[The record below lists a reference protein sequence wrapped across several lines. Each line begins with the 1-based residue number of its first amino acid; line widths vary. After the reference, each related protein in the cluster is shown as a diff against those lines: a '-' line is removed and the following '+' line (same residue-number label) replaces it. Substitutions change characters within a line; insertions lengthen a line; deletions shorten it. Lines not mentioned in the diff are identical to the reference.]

1 MVLNLLN
8 GVINLDDI
16 LKKIDKTL
24 KENETLITATSGGP
38 DSMVLLSLLI
48 KLSQTKNITIICA
61 HVNHNLRKESQ
72 EEALMVEKYANENN
86 VIFEKMEINH
96 YEGNTENYARTQRY
110 NFFEKLIKKYNASYL
125 LTAHHGDDLTET
137 ILMRIVRGSSLKGYS
152 GFQEITD
159 KDTYKIY
166 RPLIT
171 KTKDEL
177 LNYAKTHNIPYA
189 IDKTNFSKEYTR
201 NRYRLNILPILKKE
215 NKSVHL
221 KFLKFSETLK
231 LYNDHINKEVSAKLN
246 KTYQN
251 NNLNLKLF
259 RKEDKL
265 IKRKILYQILNN
277 LYYKKISLITDNH
290 VELILSI
297 IESPKPNLKINLP
310 NKVLVIKN
318 YQNLY
323 FTKNTEIKPYS
334 FTFETKVILPN
345 NKILIQ
351 EETDDTSNYT
361 IRLNSKELS
370 LPLIIRTRQNGDKME
385 IKNLNGHKKIKDI
398 FIDEKISETARNSW
412 PILTDQN
419 NQIIWLPGLKKSK
432 FDKQKH
438 ENYDIIIRYR

>member
-1 MVLNLLN
+1 M
-8 GVINLDDI
+8 INLDDI
-16 LKKIDKTL
+16 LKKLDKTI
-24 KENETLITATSGGP
+24 KENETVITATSGGP
-38 DSMVLLSLLI
+38 DSMALLNLLI
-48 KLSQTKNITIICA
+48 KLSKTKKITIICA

-72 EEALMVEKYANENN
+72 EEAIMVEKYANENN
-86 VIFEKMEINH
+86 LIFEKMEINH

-110 NFFEKLIKKYNASYL
+110 NFFEKLIKKYNATYL

-137 ILMRIVRGSSLKGYS
+137 ILMRMVRGSSLKGYS

-159 KDTYKIY
+159 NGTYKIY

-177 LNYAKTHNIPYA
+177 LNYVKTNNIPYA
-189 IDKTNFSKEYTR
+189 VDKTNFSEEYTR

-231 LYNDHINKEVSAKLN
+231 LYDDHINKEVNEKLN
-246 KTYQN
+246 KIYQN
-251 NNLNLKLF
+251 NNLNLNLF
-259 RKEDKL
+259 ENEDEL
-265 IKRKILYQILNN
+265 IKRKILYKILND
-277 LYYKKISLITDNH
+277 LYYKNISLITDNH
-290 VELILSI
+290 VELILNI
-297 IESPKPNLKINLP
+297 IESPRPNLKINLP

-334 FTFETKVILPN
+334 FTFENKVILPN
-345 NKILIQ
+345 DKILIK

-370 LPLIIRTRQNGDKME
+370 MPLIVRTRQNGDKME

-398 FIDEKISETARNSW
+398 FIDEKISESDRNNW

>member
-1 MVLNLLN
+1 M
-8 GVINLDDI
+8 INLDDI
-16 LKKIDKTL
+16 LKKLDKTI

-38 DSMVLLSLLI
+38 DSMALLSLLI
-48 KLSQTKNITIICA
+48 KLSQTKKITIICA

-72 EEALMVEKYANENN
+72 EEAIMVEKYANESNL
-86 VIFEKMEINH
+86 IFEKMEINH

-110 NFFEKLIKKYNASYL
+110 NFFEKLIKKFNATYL

-137 ILMRIVRGSSLKGYS
+137 ILMRMVRGSSLKGYS

-159 KDTYKIY
+159 KGNYKIY

-177 LNYAKTHNIPYA
+177 LNYVKTNNIPYA
-189 IDKTNFSKEYTR
+189 VDKTNFSEEYTR

-231 LYNDHINKEVSAKLN
+231 LYDDHINKEANEKLN
-246 KTYQN
+246 KVYQN

-259 RKEDKL
+259 ENEDEL

-277 LYYKKISLITDNH
+277 LYYKNISLITDNH
-290 VELILSI
+290 VELILNI
-297 IESPKPNLKINLP
+297 IESSRPNLKINLP
-310 NKVLVIKN
+310 SKVLVIKN

-323 FTKNTEIKPYS
+323 FTQNTEIKPYS
-334 FTFETKVILPN
+334 FTFKDKVILPN
-345 NKILIQ
+345 DKILIK
-351 EETDDTSNYT
+351 EETEDTSNYT

-370 LPLIIRTRQNGDKME
+370 LPLIVRTRQNGDKME

>member
-1 MVLNLLN
+1 M
-8 GVINLDDI
+8 INLDDI
-16 LKKIDKTL
+16 LKKLDKTI

-38 DSMVLLSLLI
+38 DSMALLSLLI
-48 KLSQTKNITIICA
+48 KLSKTKKITIICA

-72 EEALMVEKYANENN
+72 EEAIMVEKYANENN
-86 VIFEKMEINH
+86 LIFEKMEINH

-110 NFFEKLIKKYNASYL
+110 NFFEKLIKKYNATYL

-137 ILMRIVRGSSLKGYS
+137 ILMRMVRGSSLKGYS

-159 KDTYKIY
+159 NGTYKIY

-177 LNYAKTHNIPYA
+177 LNYVKTNNIPYA
-189 IDKTNFSKEYTR
+189 VDKTNFSEEYTR

-231 LYNDHINKEVSAKLN
+231 LYDDHINKEVNEKLN
-246 KTYQN
+246 KIYQN
-251 NNLNLKLF
+251 NILNLNLF
-259 RKEDKL
+259 ENEDEL
-265 IKRKILYQILNN
+265 IKRKILYKILND
-277 LYYKKISLITDNH
+277 LYYKNISLITDNH
-290 VELILSI
+290 VELILNI
-297 IESPKPNLKINLP
+297 IESPRPNLKINLP

-334 FTFETKVILPN
+334 FTFENKVILPN
-345 NKILIQ
+345 DKILIK

-370 LPLIIRTRQNGDKME
+370 MPLIVRTRQNGDKME

-398 FIDEKISETARNSW
+398 FIDEKISESDRNNW

>member
-1 MVLNLLN
+1 M
-8 GVINLDDI
+8 INLDDI
-16 LKKIDKTL
+16 LKKLDKTI
-24 KENETLITATSGGP
+24 KENETVITATSGGP
-38 DSMVLLSLLI
+38 DSMALLSLLI
-48 KLSQTKNITIICA
+48 KLSKTKKITIICA

-72 EEALMVEKYANENN
+72 EEAIMVEKYANENN
-86 VIFEKMEINH
+86 LIFEKMEINH

-110 NFFEKLIKKYNASYL
+110 NFFEKLIKKYNATYL

-137 ILMRIVRGSSLKGYS
+137 ILMRMVRGSSLKGYS

-159 KDTYKIY
+159 KETYKIY

-177 LNYAKTHNIPYA
+177 LNYVKTNNIPYA
-189 IDKTNFSKEYTR
+189 VDKTNFSEEYTR

-231 LYNDHINKEVSAKLN
+231 LYDDHINKEANEKLN
-246 KTYQN
+246 KVYQN

-259 RKEDKL
+259 ENEDEL

-277 LYYKKISLITDNH
+277 LYYKNISLITDNH
-290 VELILSI
+290 VELILNI
-297 IESPKPNLKINLP
+297 IESSRPNLKINLP
-310 NKVLVIKN
+310 SKVLVIKN

-334 FTFETKVILPN
+334 FTFENKVILPN
-345 NKILIQ
+345 DKILIK

-370 LPLIIRTRQNGDKME
+370 MPLIVRTRQNGDKME

-398 FIDEKISETARNSW
+398 FINEKISETARNSW

>member
-1 MVLNLLN
+1 M
-8 GVINLDDI
+8 INLDDI
-16 LKKIDKTL
+16 LKKLDKTI
-24 KENETLITATSGGP
+24 KENETVITATSGGP
-38 DSMVLLSLLI
+38 DSMALLSLLI
-48 KLSQTKNITIICA
+48 KLSKTKKITIICA

-72 EEALMVEKYANENN
+72 EEAIMVEKYANENN
-86 VIFEKMEINH
+86 LIFEKMEINH

-110 NFFEKLIKKYNASYL
+110 NFFEKLIKKYNATYL

-137 ILMRIVRGSSLKGYS
+137 ILMRMVRGSSLKGYS

-159 KDTYKIY
+159 KETYKIY

-177 LNYAKTHNIPYA
+177 LNYVKTNNIPYA
-189 IDKTNFSKEYTR
+189 VDKTNFSEEYTR

-231 LYNDHINKEVSAKLN
+231 LYDDHINKEANEKLN
-246 KTYQN
+246 KVYQN

-259 RKEDKL
+259 ENEDEL

-277 LYYKKISLITDNH
+277 LYYKNISLITDNH
-290 VELILSI
+290 VELILNI
-297 IESPKPNLKINLP
+297 IESSRPNLKINLP
-310 NKVLVIKN
+310 SKVLVIKN

-334 FTFETKVILPN
+334 FTFENKVILPN
-345 NKILIQ
+345 DKILIK

-370 LPLIIRTRQNGDKME
+370 MPLIVRTRQNGDKME

-398 FIDEKISETARNSW
+398 FIDEKISESDRNNW

>member
-1 MVLNLLN
+1 M
-8 GVINLDDI
+8 
-16 LKKIDKTL
+16 
-24 KENETLITATSGGP
+24 A
-38 DSMVLLSLLI
+38 LLSLLI
-48 KLSQTKNITIICA
+48 KLSQTKKITIICA

-72 EEALMVEKYANENN
+72 EEAIMVEKYANESNL
-86 VIFEKMEINH
+86 IFEKMEINH

-110 NFFEKLIKKYNASYL
+110 NFFEKLIKKYNATYL

-137 ILMRIVRGSSLKGYS
+137 ILMRMVRGSSLKGYS

-159 KDTYKIY
+159 KGNYKIY

-177 LNYAKTHNIPYA
+177 LNYVKTNNIPYA
-189 IDKTNFSKEYTR
+189 VDKTNFSEEYTR

-231 LYNDHINKEVSAKLN
+231 LYDDHINKEANEKLN
-246 KTYQN
+246 KVYQN

-259 RKEDKL
+259 ENEDEL

-277 LYYKKISLITDNH
+277 LYYKNISLITDNH
-290 VELILSI
+290 VELILNI
-297 IESPKPNLKINLP
+297 IESSRPNLKINLP
-310 NKVLVIKN
+310 SKVLVIKN

-323 FTKNTEIKPYS
+323 FTQNTEIKSYS
-334 FTFETKVILPN
+334 FTFKDKVILPN
-345 NKILIQ
+345 NQILIK
-351 EETDDTSNYT
+351 EETEDTSNYT

-370 LPLIIRTRQNGDKME
+370 LPLIVRTRQNGDKME